1 MSGSCCSFLKVIGNA
16 GDVDRVCAIVASEIE
31 PQGEKQVR
39 GMVAV
44 GLLDVDLHPG
54 KESDLDYATNSVTRS
69 TLLASSLVIL

>member
-1 MSGSCCSFLKVIGNA
+1 MSDPCCSFLKVIGDA

-39 GMVAV
+39 GVVTV

-54 KESDLDYATNSVTRS
+54 KETDA
-69 TLLASSLVIL
+69 